1 MINRHLYE
9 IVIVAHKD
17 GAILDSKRMV
27 ATSTESA
34 MAKAD
39 MAGVCKKNKITTD
52 DVEFVI
58 LKLGSMRSIEEVKQT
73 DVSGV

>member
-1 MINRHLYE
+1 MLQRHLYE
-9 IVIVAHKD
+9 IVIIRHKD
-17 GAILDSKRMV
+17 GEILDSKRMV

-39 MAGVCKKNKITTD
+39 MPAVCKDNNITSD

-58 LKLGSMRSIEEVKQT
+58 LKLGSLRAIEEVKQT
-73 DVSGV
+73 DISGV